1 VRAFAQ
7 FDFRREAQ
15 TGSTVNQVAPLS
27 KSPHFVGRERE
38 LAALTAGLDDALAG
52 WGALFLVSGEPGIGK
67 SRLTDEL
74 AARARAREARVLW
87 GRCWEAGGAPAYWPW
102 VQSLRSYVRDLDA
115 EALRSQLGRGAADLA
130 QLLPEAVDV
139 TSEASR
145 SVEVDPETARFRLF
159 EAVAGFLRNGARPL
173 VLVLDD
179 LHAADT
185 PSLLLLQFVAAELAD
200 ARILVVGAYRD
211 VDPTLHDPLSSA
223 LGELARLP
231 VTRMLPLSG
240 LDRPEVA
247 TFIGESA
254 GVEADEALV
263 ATIYEETEGN
273 PLFLDEVVRLLVS
286 EGKLGDVALA
296 PFLRLEIPHG
306 IRAVID
312 HRVGRLSQECRS
324 ALALAAVLGREFSLD
339 ALALVSGSSPSRIV
353 DLLQDA
359 IAERVVTQ
367 AAPGRLRFSHALIR
381 DVLYDELPQARRIR
395 LHREIGEAL
404 ERVYDEHEPHLA
416 ELAHHFVAA
425 APAGDVEKAIE
436 YAERAGAR
444 AARLLA
450 YEEAARLFQIALDAL
465 ELKKPVD
472 NDTCCELLLELGDAQ
487 ARAGDFAAAKK
498 TFLQAAELAKRE
510 SMPERLTRAALG
522 YGGRFVWE
530 PGRGDPYLR
539 PLLEEALAVL
549 PAGDDELR
557 VRAMTRLAGGPLADV
572 HEAERRRDALS
583 LEAVEMARRLRDP
596 ATLAYALDGR
606 WTAIWGPDTLDE
618 RRAVARGVVDSAR
631 AAGDKELL
639 HDGHIWCALAGLE
652 SGDMSVVDSELEAQA
667 RLATELR
674 QPAQLWFGVVLRATL
689 ATFEGRF
696 AHAEELIPQAADLAR
711 AAGVIADVYRTVQLW
726 ALRRE
731 QGRLDEVA
739 SALTDAI
746 HRYRMYDVLRSI
758 GVHAAMELGRKQDA
772 SEALEAL
779 TANGFAALARN
790 DDWIFDLC
798 LLADV
803 SHAVGD
809 TTRAGQIYE
818 RLIPYADRNAVNPPA
833 ACVGAAARSIGVLA
847 AMAERWEEAE
857 HHFEHALAMNS
868 KMGARPWVA
877 RTAYDWADMLLRRA
891 GASDRDRAAKLLDRA
906 QAIGDELGLGALERR
921 IASLAERRTGRAP
934 EHTRAPQERRTS
946 FRRDG
951 EYWSIDY
958 EGDTF
963 RLKDSKGLRY
973 LARLLGEP
981 GRELHALDLVA
992 GERPGVRPVRTPEPG
1007 LASSSPGDVGE
1018 TLDAQAKAEYRRRL
1032 EELEDELDEA
1042 QAFGDPERLA
1052 RAQEERDFL
1061 VRELAGAIGLGG
1073 RDRRMGSAAE
1083 RARVSVTRA
1092 IRSALARIDEHS
1104 PALGDHLE
1112 RTIHTGTFCSYAP
1125 DPRAPADWK
1134 I

>member
-1 VRAFAQ
+1 MRAFTP
-7 FDFRREAQ
+7 FPFGREAQ
-15 TGSTVNQVAPLS
+15 AGSTVNQVAPLS
-27 KSPHFVGRERE
+27 KSPLFVGRERE
-38 LAALTAGLDDALAG
+38 LTALTAGLDDALAG
-52 WGALFLVSGEPGIGK
+52 RGALFLVSGEPGIGK

-74 AARARAREARVLW
+74 ATRARARGARVLS

-115 EALRSQLGRGAADLA
+115 EALRTQLGRGAADLA
-130 QLLPEAVDV
+130 QLLPEAGDIS
-139 TSEASR
+139 SEPSR
-145 SVEVDPETARFRLF
+145 SVEVDPETARFQLF
-159 EAVAGFLRNGARPL
+159 EAVAEFLRNGGEARPL

-185 PSLLLLQFVAAELAD
+185 PSLLLLQFLATELAD
-200 ARILVVGAYRD
+200 ARLLVVGAYRD

-231 VTRMLPLSG
+231 VTRMLALSG

-247 TFIGESA
+247 TFIGGSA
-254 GVEADEALV
+254 GVEPDEALV
-263 ATIYEETEGN
+263 AAMYEETEGN

-286 EGKLGDVALA
+286 EGKLADVALA
-296 PFLRLEIPHG
+296 PFPRLEIPHG

-312 HRVGRLSQECRS
+312 HRVGRLSEECRS
-324 ALALAAVLGREFSLD
+324 ALTLAAVLGREFSLD
-339 ALALVSGSSPSRIV
+339 ALALVSGSSAGRIV
-353 DLLQDA
+353 DL
-359 IAERVVTQ
+359 
-367 AAPGRLRFSHALIR
+367 
-381 DVLYDELPQARRIR
+381 DVQ
-395 LHREIGEAL
+395 
-404 ERVYDEHEPHLA
+404 
-416 ELAHHFVAA
+416 
-425 APAGDVEKAIE
+425 KAIE

-450 YEEAARLFQIALDAL
+450 YEEAARLFQIALGAL
-465 ELKKPVD
+465 EQREPVD

-498 TFLQAAELAKRE
+498 TFLQAADLAKRE

-522 YGGRFVWE
+522 YGGRFVWD

-557 VRAMTRLAGGPLADV
+557 VRVMTRLAGGPLADV
-572 HEAERRRDALS
+572 HEAERRRDTLS
-583 LEAVEMARRLRDP
+583 LKAVEMARRLRDP

-689 ATFEGRF
+689 ASFEGRF

-803 SHAVGD
+803 CHAVGD
-809 TTRAGQIYE
+809 TARAGQIYE

-857 HHFEHALAMNS
+857 HHFERALAMNS
-868 KMGARPWVA
+868 RMGARPWLA

-891 GASDRDRAAKLLDRA
+891 GTADRDRAAKLLNRA
-906 QAIGDELGLGALERR
+906 QAIGHELGLCALERR
-921 IASLAERRTGRAP
+921 IASLAERTTERAP

-958 EGDTF
+958 EEDTF

-973 LARLLGEP
+973 LARLLREP

-1007 LASSSPGDVGE
+1007 LASSSPGDMGE

-1032 EELEDELDEA
+1032 DELEDELDEA

-1061 VRELAGAIGLGG
+1061 VGELVGAIGLGG
-1073 RDRRMGSAAE
+1073 RDRRMGSPAE

-1092 IRSALARIDEHS
+1092 IRSALARIHEHS

-1125 DPRAPADWK
+1125 DPRAPADWQ